1 MQVVEAAVEA
11 RKVHILQQD
20 TLNIN
25 AKTYSFPVD
34 SHLSQLTIQ
43 VTNHQRNQAINV
55 KIRNPE
61 GKLIDKEDGLKQ
73 LMKAVKSVFVG
84 SIDRP
89 KPGQWTIEVSTDVQE
104 EEGIIDSESID
115 AKTNNDDG
123 DGDDENSQQRE
134 RWISV
139 RVSGISDVDFL
150 QGFSTTPRLYNYGAS
165 TQPIAGVQNYIMVNM
180 TGRFLPGQI
189 DHFDMRSPNGVS
201 IVRLPVQ
208 QTEKLQIYVSQQAM
222 EPITGHYY
230 LEIFK
235 GSKTKDHEY

>member
-165 TQPIAGVQNYIMVNM
+165 TQPIAG
-180 TGRFLPGQI
+180 QI

-230 LEIFK
+230 LEV
-235 GSKTKDHEY
+235 SKFFVQK